1 MASAT
6 AALAAPVTRAKRRSG
21 RWPVLESLRR
31 DRIGMVGAVLV
42 VVITLLAIFA
52 PWIAPYDPTEMHS
65 SQRLVGPG
73 SEFWLGSDEAGRDLL
88 SRALHGARTSL
99 RVSLIVVSLA
109 ALIGVPIGLISGYYR
124 GIVDGVSMRLMD
136 VLFAFPTLLLALAV
150 VATLGPDVRNLVIAL
165 TIVFMPSFA
174 RIARG
179 AALTVSAEP
188 YVEAARSVGVRDRRV
203 IFRYVLPNV
212 AAPIAVQFTISLA
225 TAILTEASLGYLG
238 LGVPPPTP
246 SWGGMLAT
254 GKAYMET
261 SMWPSLV
268 PGLCIMVTVLG
279 FNLLGD
285 ALRDSLDPRL
295 RARS

>member
-1 MASAT
+1 M
-6 AALAAPVTRAKRRSG
+6 LAA
-21 RWPVLESLRR
+21 LRR
-31 DRIGMVGAVLV
+31 DRIGMIGAVV
-42 VVITLLAIFA
+42 VVIIVLLALFA
-52 PWIAPYDPTEMHS
+52 PWLAPYDPTEMHS
-65 SQRLVGPG
+65 IQRLSGPG
-73 SEFWLGSDEAGRDLL
+73 STFWLGSDEAGRDLL
-88 SRALHGARTSL
+88 SRALIGARTSL
-99 RVSLIVVSLA
+99 RVSIIVVSLA
-109 ALIGVPIGLISGYYR
+109 ALIGVPIGLVAGYYR
-124 GIVDGVSMRLMD
+124 GVVDGVSMRLMD

-165 TIVFMPSFA
+165 TVVFMPSFA
-174 RIARG
+174 RITRG

-188 YVEAARSVGVRDRRV
+188 YVEAARSVGVSDRRV

-246 SWGGMLAT
+246 SWGGMLAA
-254 GKAYMET
+254 GKAYVET

-295 RARS
+295 RARA